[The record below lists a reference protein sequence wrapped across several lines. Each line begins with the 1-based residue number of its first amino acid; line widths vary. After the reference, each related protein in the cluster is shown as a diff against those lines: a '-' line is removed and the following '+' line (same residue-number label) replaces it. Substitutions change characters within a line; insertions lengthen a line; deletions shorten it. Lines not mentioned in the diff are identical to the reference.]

1 MLDKKRQHPPVE
13 LKQTEDALKESE
25 EKYRTL
31 IENINI
37 GVFRSTYDG
46 TFLQINP
53 AMAKMLGYGSVEE
66 LTATHTS
73 ALLCDSY
80 AVNDFLASIRNREGI
95 RNKEM
100 TLRRKDG
107 SFVITSI
114 TAKARL
120 EGNGRV
126 IWIDGVIED
135 ITGRRAIE
143 DLYRT
148 LSEKSFA
155 GLYVL
160 QDGVFKYINPNA
172 AASTE
177 YSPAEVVGKTAQ
189 SIVHPGDWEKV
200 KKLSRNMLKGY
211 STSPYTYRILTRSA
225 KPRWIME
232 TVSSIIYKGRRAIL
246 GNSMDVTERFAAE
259 ERIRES
265 QQQLASVIE
274 FLPDATMVIDKDGT
288 VLAWN
293 KEMVN
298 MTGVDAE
305 TILGKGLYEYALP
318 FYGSRRPILA
328 DLALRPEAKTENSYT
343 FLEYEKNLLVVETDA
358 PMVKGQKRILW
369 AKAAPI
375 YDTKGEI
382 TGSIETIRD
391 VTERKQ
397 LESQL
402 QKSEELYRTLVENQT
417 DPICRWD
424 RDCRLTYVND
434 SYCRLFGRQ
443 RNELLG
449 TVWLQLAP
457 EDVRNEIAPI
467 FKRLSENPTIN
478 SIEIEMKT
486 ENDSRWF
493 TWTDIPLFDANGKLL
508 EYQSVGKD
516 LTERKKA
523 EEALRQSENLY
534 RAIFENT
541 GAATLIVGEDTR
553 IKLINSVFEE
563 MIGQKR
569 EDVENKKSW
578 TEFVPEKHLERMK
591 TYHYA
596 RRAYEYAPRVY
607 DFSYF
612 DTRGRERDALMHIT
626 LIPGTTDSLA
636 SIVDI
641 TDRKRAERELLEKEV
656 RLKQAEKMESL
667 GLLAGGVAHDLNNVF
682 SGLVGYPEIVL
693 MQVNALKELPDP
705 EKINKFLNELPK
717 KMNSIL
723 RSAQMASDIV
733 QDLLAMTRRG
743 VMEDKTLN
751 LNEIIWEYLN
761 SAKFHMVE
769 GFYPRIRIETSL
781 EKNLLNMNG
790 SRTHLLK
797 TVMNLISNAY
807 EAIREGTEGEIH
819 LSTYNVYIDRDLPDS
834 NLREGNY
841 IVLEVTDNGIG
852 IPGEF
857 INHIFEPFF
866 TKKKMGKSG
875 TGLGLSVVWYAVKD
889 HKGHVEVKSEEGR
902 GSTFLLYFPASG
914 KTLPGETELE
924 MELIRG
930 NGERI
935 LVVDDKQEQRDY
947 ASLLLT
953 TLGYTVFTVS
963 SGEQCVEFLKT
974 REVDLMLLD
983 MIMDP
988 GMDGLDTFREVKKIR
1003 PGQKAIIVSG
1013 FSETDRV
1020 KEAQGLGAGSYVKKP
1035 YLMKTIARA
1044 IREELGS

>member
-1 MLDKKRQHPPVE
+1 MPDKKKKHPPAE

-25 EKYRTL
+25 EKYSTL

-37 GVFRSTYDG
+37 GVFRNTYDG

-53 AMAKMLGYGSVEE
+53 AMAKLLGYESVRE
-66 LTATHTS
+66 LKGTHTS
-73 ALLCDSY
+73 KLLCDSY
-80 AVNDFLASIRNREGI
+80 SVSEFLRSIKHPEGI

-100 TLRRKDG
+100 TMRRKDG

-114 TAKARL
+114 TAKARFG
-120 EGNGRV
+120 EDGRV
-126 IWIDGVIED
+126 MWIDGVIED
-135 ITGRRAIE
+135 ITERRAIE

-172 AASTE
+172 AASTG
-177 YSPAEVVGKTAQ
+177 YSPAEVVGKTSQ
-189 SIVHPGDWEKV
+189 SIVHPGDWDRV
-200 KKLSRNMLKGY
+200 RKLSGNMLKGY
-211 STSPYTYRILTRSA
+211 STSPYTYRILTRSG
-225 KPRWIME
+225 KTRRIME
-232 TVSSIIYKGRRAIL
+232 TVSSIIYNGRKAIL
-246 GNSMDVTERFAAE
+246 GNSMDITERFAAE
-259 ERIRES
+259 ERVRES
-265 QQQLASVIE
+265 QQQLASVID

-293 KEMVN
+293 KEMAKI
-298 MTGVDAE
+298 TGVEAE
-305 TILGKGLYEYALP
+305 SILGKGDYEYALP
-318 FYGSRRPILA
+318 FYGCRRPILA
-328 DLALRPEAKTENSYT
+328 DLALMPEAEINNNYT
-343 FLEYEKNLLVVETDA
+343 FLENQRDLLVVETGA
-358 PMVKGQKRILW
+358 PKVKGQKRILW

-375 YDTKGEI
+375 YNTKGEI

-391 VTERKQ
+391 VTDRKRLEKQ
-397 LESQL
+397 LL
-402 QKSEELYRTLVENQT
+402 KSEQLYRTLVENQT

-424 RDCRLTYVND
+424 RDCRLTYVNE
-434 SYCRLFGRQ
+434 SYCRLFGKTRD
-443 RNELLG
+443 ELLG
-449 TVWLQLAP
+449 MVWMQLAP
-457 EDVRNEIAPI
+457 EDIRKVIVPKFR
-467 FKRLSENPTIN
+467 KLLDNPMVHTF
-478 SIEIEMKT
+478 EHEMKT
-486 ENDSRWF
+486 EDGTKWF
-493 TWTDIPLFDANGKLL
+493 TWTDIPLFDAGGNLL
-508 EYQSVGKD
+508 EYQSVGRD
-516 LTERKKA
+516 LTDRKKT

-541 GAATLIVGEDTR
+541 GAATLIVGEDTK

-563 MIGQKR
+563 MTGRKR
-569 EDVENKKSW
+569 EEVENKMSW
-578 TEFVPEKHLERMK
+578 TEFIPEKHMERMMD
-591 TYHYA
+591 YHYA
-596 RRAYEYAPRVY
+596 RRTCERPPLVY
-607 DFSYF
+607 DFSFF
-612 DTRGRERDALMHIT
+612 DSKGRERDALMHIT
-626 LIPGTTDSLA
+626 MVPGTTDSLA

-641 TDRKRAERELLEKEV
+641 TDRKTAERELLDKEV

-693 MQVNALKELPDP
+693 MQVNALKEHPDP
-705 EKINKFLNELPK
+705 DKINKFLNDLPK
-717 KMNSIL
+717 KMNSIM

-751 LNEIIWEYLN
+751 LNEIIWDYLN

-781 EKNLLNMNG
+781 DKNLLNMNG

-797 TVMNLISNAY
+797 TVMNLISNAF
-807 EAIREGTEGEIH
+807 EAIKEGDEGVIH
-819 LSTYNVYIDRDLPDS
+819 LNTYNVYIDRDLPDS

-841 IVLEVTDNGIG
+841 IVLEVMDNGIG

-889 HKGHVEVKSEEGR
+889 HRGHVEVKSEEGK
-902 GSTFLLYFPASG
+902 GSTFLLYFPASD
-914 KTLPGETELE
+914 KNLPGEAELE
-924 MELIRG
+924 IEPMRG
-930 NGERI
+930 NGEKI

-947 ASLLLT
+947 ASLLLS
-953 TLGYTVFTVS
+953 TLGYRVSTVS
-963 SGEQCVEFLKT
+963 SGEECIEFLRNK
-974 REVDLMLLD
+974 EADLILLD

-1013 FSETDRV
+1013 YSETDRV
-1020 KEAQGLGAGSYVKKP
+1020 REAQKLGAGAYVRKP

-1044 IREELGS
+1044 IQEELGR